1 MNILALSQKYK
12 DSKFLQTI
20 EHYIE
25 VLSRSEYRGTNP
37 AIAAVYEPYRA
48 SVRVMSLIAVIIIL
62 FGLIV
67 PVESAAIAHARVV
80 VLSNRKTVQH
90 LEGGIVQKI
99 LVKEGDSV
107 TAGQPLMELSDIAQ
121 KANRS
126 IFYKDLSS
134 SQITKARLL
143 ALRDN
148 KESIVF
154 NEALQASI
162 DADDEVGKM
171 VQEQSS
177 LFETQRETYQGK
189 LKALSLRIKAANEEI
204 TGLEALVKS
213 TGDQLKVIDDE
224 IATMGRLV
232 AKGLATKPR
241 LLELQRTQKK
251 LQGDKGQYTATI
263 AKTSQTINELEVEI
277 LNLKSDFAS
286 RNSDELRET
295 DSTISGLTEKLRAAS
310 DVVDRTIVV
319 SPSEGVVTGLK
330 FHTEGGVVAPG
341 APLMDIVP
349 QNEELVIEAKI
360 SPSDIDVVTNGLQA
374 RVVFSAYK
382 SRNLPNL
389 EGIVTRVSADSFTEP
404 QGLQET
410 SYYSAQIKVDSEQM
424 KTLNSHV
431 KLYPGM
437 PVDVYIKTGS
447 RSFVGYMLAPVT
459 DSMHKAFSEE

>member
-1 MNILALSQKYK
+1 MNLSALTEKYK
-12 DSKFLQTI
+12 GSNFLQAI
-20 EHYIE
+20 EHYID
-25 VLSRSEYRGTNP
+25 VLGKSEYQGDNP

-67 PVESAAIAHARVV
+67 PVESAAIAQARVV

-99 LVKEGDSV
+99 LVKEGDKVS
-107 TAGQPLMELSDIAQ
+107 AGQPLMELSDIAQ

-143 ALRDN
+143 ALRDG
-148 KESIVF
+148 KETIAF
-154 NEALQASI
+154 DEAFQASI
-162 DADDEVGKM
+162 DADEDVGKM
-171 VQEQSS
+171 AEEQTA

-189 LKALSLRIKAANEEI
+189 LKALGLRIHAANDEI
-204 TGLEALVKS
+204 TGLEALVNS
-213 TGDQLKVIDDE
+213 ASDQIKVIDDE

-263 AKTSQTINELEVEI
+263 AKTRQSVNELEVEI

-286 RNSDELRET
+286 RNSEEMRET
-295 DSTISGLTEKLRAAS
+295 DSKISGLSEKLRAAS

-349 QNEELVIEAKI
+349 QSEELVVEAKI
-360 SPSDIDVVTNGLQA
+360 SPSDIDVVVSGLKA

-389 EGIVTRVSADSFTEP
+389 EGNVTRVSADSFTEP

-410 SYYSAQIKVDSEQM
+410 SYYTAQIKVDSEQM
-424 KTLNSHV
+424 KTLTSHV

-437 PVDVYIKTGS
+437 PVDVYINTGS
-447 RSFVGYMLAPVT
+447 RSFVGYLLDPVT
-459 DSMHKAFSEE
+459 DSMHKAFSEQ